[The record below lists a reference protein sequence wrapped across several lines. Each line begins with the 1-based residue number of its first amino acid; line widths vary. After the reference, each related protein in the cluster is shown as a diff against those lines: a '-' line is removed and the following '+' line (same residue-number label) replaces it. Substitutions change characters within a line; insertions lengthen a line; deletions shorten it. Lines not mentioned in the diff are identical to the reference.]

1 MSLKSQRQAFNK
13 FLSVIY
19 DRPMQ
24 ISYLL
29 SYLGF
34 SDYELTVLR
43 QKHLTE
49 LINSCFLYLQQ
60 TVFTYRDEETNF
72 TIINK
77 HYGLDKNYRQTLKE

>member
-1 MSLKSQRQAFNK
+1 MR
-13 FLSVIY
+13 
-19 DRPMQ
+19 

-60 TVFTYRDEETNF
+60 TVFTYRDRETLF

-77 HYGLDKNYRQTLKE
+77 HDDLDGNSRQT